1 MPTITIPKHFAKSD
15 RLVAIPHK
23 EYARLIASAK
33 KERGAE
39 RPEMTAEDVLRL
51 SREAKQLHKE
61 GKLPLLRSLK
71 ELRNAGV

>member
-23 EYARLIASAK
+23 DYARFVAAAK
-33 KERGAE
+33 KERNAQK
-39 RPEMTAEDVLRL
+39 PEMTAEDVLRL

-71 ELRNAGV
+71 EFRNADI